1 MRLSP
6 RAFALTAALFLGGS
20 TFLIGVLHLLDPYCG
35 ADYLRA
41 ISSVYPG
48 FNASRSVTSV
58 IIGAVYGLVDGA
70 FAGFL
75 FAWACNFPAARLEAP
90 PS

>member
-1 MRLSP
+1 MQLSAK
-6 RAFALTAALFLGGS
+6 AFALTAALFLGGS
-20 TFLIGVLHLLDPYCG
+20 TFLIGVLHLLDPSYG

-48 FNASRSVTSV
+48 FSASRSVTSV
-58 IIGAVYGLVDGA
+58 IIGTVYGLVDGA

-75 FAWACNFPAARLEAP
+75 FAWVYNFLAARLEAP

>member
-1 MRLSP
+1 M
-6 RAFALTAALFLGGS
+6 
-20 TFLIGVLHLLDPYCG
+20 LHLLGPSCG

-41 ISSVYPG
+41 ISSLYPG

-58 IIGAVYGLVDGA
+58 IIGNVCGLADGA
-70 FAGFL
+70 HAGFL
-75 FAWACNFPAARLEAP
+75 FDWACNVLAARLEAP

>member
-1 MRLSP
+1 M
-6 RAFALTAALFLGGS
+6 
-20 TFLIGVLHLLDPYCG
+20 LHLLGPAYGTDC
-35 ADYLRA
+35 LRA
-41 ISSVYPG
+41 ISSLYPG

-58 IIGAVYGLVDGA
+58 IIGTVYGLVGGA

-75 FAWACNFPAARLEAP
+75 FAWVCNFLAARLEAL

>member
-1 MRLSP
+1 M
-6 RAFALTAALFLGGS
+6 
-20 TFLIGVLHLLDPYCG
+20 LHLLDPAYGTDC
-35 ADYLRA
+35 LRA
-41 ISSVYPG
+41 ISSLYPG

-58 IIGAVYGLVDGA
+58 SSGTVYGLVDRA

-75 FAWACNFPAARLEAP
+75 FAWACNFLAARLEAP